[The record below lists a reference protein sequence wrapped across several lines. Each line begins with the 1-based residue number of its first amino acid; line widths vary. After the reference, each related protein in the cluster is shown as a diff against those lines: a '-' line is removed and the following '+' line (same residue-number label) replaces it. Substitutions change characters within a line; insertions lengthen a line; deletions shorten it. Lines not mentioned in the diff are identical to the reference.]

1 MFFGS
6 AARQELD
13 LVKGQLEQS
22 RQAEVSAQ
30 ARITELE
37 IQLSAGSDHVVEA
50 QSRVATYQC
59 LIEHLARFG
68 ASFQLSQQ
76 SIGQMAEKLKA
87 EQGNVNETRAISEAS
102 RSAIS
107 GIAENLSHL
116 SSRSEAATGSVAVLG
131 ERTSKIA
138 GIVNLIKEIAD
149 QTNLLALN
157 AAIEA
162 ARAGEQGRGF
172 AVVADEVRKLA
183 ERTTK
188 ATAEISTLVSQI
200 ETETGTAAESMATLA
215 TEARRVSG
223 EGGVATANMQ
233 RLLDLANHKE
243 QSLTSTT
250 LRSFIELTKIDH
262 LVFKFEIYKA
272 FFGLNQLGPNE
283 VADQTM
289 CRLGKW
295 YYQGEGNRSYSRMPG
310 YRDIE
315 RPHAEVH
322 RAGREALDALR
333 NSDPIRGAE
342 AIGRMEQAS
351 MEVIETLERVAREGE
366 SNPGLLQLAG

>member
-366 SNPGLLQLAG
+366 SNPGLLQQAG